1 MRVSRHIAAVVLFG
15 VQLLQGILP
24 AAGASCERPIVQVA
38 VSGAE
43 GAGAAAATHH
53 AAPTHHHHATPSAPA
68 STPAEQPHELVVCPM
83 AMACAAVGVASSA
96 VVVSTVDVAIDVHRP
111 VRAADWP
118 VSFDLAPEP
127 PPPRG

>member
-1 MRVSRHIAAVVLFG
+1 MRVRRHLAAAVLFG

-24 AAGASCERPIVQVA
+24 AAGASCERPMAQVA
-38 VSGAE
+38 VSVAE

-53 AAPTHHHHATPSAPA
+53 AATTHYHHAQPSAPA
-68 STPAEQPHELVVCPM
+68 SAPAEQPHDVAVCPM

>member
-1 MRVSRHIAAVVLFG
+1 MRVRRHLAAVVLFG

-24 AAGASCERPIVQVA
+24 AAGASCEQPMAQVA
-38 VSGAE
+38 MSVAE
-43 GAGAAAATHH
+43 HAGPTSATHH
-53 AAPTHHHHATPSAPA
+53 AAQAHHHHAQPDTPASAPA
-68 STPAEQPHELVVCPM
+68 GQPHDVAVCPM
-83 AMACAAVGVASSA
+83 AMACAAVGMASSA
-96 VVVSTVDVAIDVHRP
+96 VVVSTVDVAVDVHRP

>member
-1 MRVSRHIAAVVLFG
+1 MRVRRHLAAAVLFG

-24 AAGASCERPIVQVA
+24 AAGASCERPMAQVA
-38 VSGAE
+38 VSVAV
-43 GAGAAAATHH
+43 GAAAASATHH
-53 AAPTHHHHATPSAPA
+53 AATTHHHHAQPSAPA
-68 STPAEQPHELVVCPM
+68 SAPAEQPHDVAVCPI

-118 VSFDLAPEP
+118 VSVDLAPEL